1 VCDRHAER
9 KRRGGGLR
17 SQRSTAE
24 GGGGKRESGPGTCG
38 AESPRKLDVEVGL
51 LEYLRIDMR

>member
-1 VCDRHAER
+1 M
-9 KRRGGGLR
+9 R